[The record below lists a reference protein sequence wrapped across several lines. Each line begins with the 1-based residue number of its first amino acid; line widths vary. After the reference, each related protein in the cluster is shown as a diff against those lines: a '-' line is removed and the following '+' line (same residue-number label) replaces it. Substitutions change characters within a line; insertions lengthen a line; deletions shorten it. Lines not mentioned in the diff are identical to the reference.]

1 MLDMNLKKIAA
12 LVAVLAMAASLSMPA
27 FAEATP
33 GQIVN
38 ENAYELM
45 TGLDA
50 LKNPGSMT
58 EEEVRV
64 ATEKAVKNVEACVT
78 SFANGETN
86 VVTETLADAMVDIY
100 TNPNLA
106 DLKAKV
112 FGAEKEEG
120 DVRVSGASN
129 DVTIQSLESDAE
141 TGKVS
146 VTVNA
151 KGAPSGSGYIVSIKM
166 PEGIPDGA
174 QYRVEDGDSGV
185 IYAYNDGNKKDEDF
199 PFSVQGGE
207 LIFWVPHFTTYTL
220 VPFPVGNPGNATNNE
235 NSDDT
240 NTTSAAPSS
249 TAAPDASKDNIQYYT
264 CKACGYHNWTATEE
278 GYRCDNCGYIE
289 SQKQLAG
296 YGNVKGV
303 YAPKT
308 GTENPIKA
316 TGADMNCTA
325 FVVVAL
331 AVAAAFGMGY
341 VAKKSGKAE

>member
-33 GQIVN
+33 GESADSALVTVAQNPSATVEAVGDAVKTKTEQIKAGVEAEVSPVLIDQGMRYFDMQEEAGKIDDSQVKEDTEYKVISDAANDISSVQMVKYSLETGEASIDVTTQGNNKHGFLVCVKFPVSVSATECSVSYSDSNNN
-38 ENAYELM
+38 ENY
-45 TGLDA
+45 
-50 LKNPGSMT
+50 SYQ
-58 EEEVRV
+58 
-64 ATEKAVKNVEACVT
+64 
-78 SFANGETN
+78 
-86 VVTETLADAMVDIY
+86 Y
-100 TNPNLA
+100 T
-106 DLKAKV
+106 AKV
-112 FGAEKEEG
+112 ENVGGQFKM
-120 DVRVSGASN
+120 VR
-129 DVTIQSLESDAE
+129 
-141 TGKVS
+141 
-146 VTVNA
+146 
-151 KGAPSGSGYIVSIKM
+151 
-166 PEGIPDGA
+166 
-174 QYRVEDGDSGV
+174 
-185 IYAYNDGNKKDEDF
+185 
-199 PFSVQGGE
+199 
-207 LIFWVPHFTTYTL
+207 FWVPHFSQYDLKLIGGTSSGSASTSTT
-220 VPFPVGNPGNATNNE
+220 
-235 NSDDT
+235 
-240 NTTSAAPSS
+240 TTSTTTS
-249 TAAPDASKDNIQYYT
+249 TSQSNIQYYT

-316 TGADMNCTA
+316 TGADMNSTA

>member
-33 GQIVN
+33 GESADSALVTVAQNPSATVEAVGDAVKAKTEQIKAETETEVSPVLIDQGMRYFDMQEEAGEIDDSQVKEDTEYKVISSADGVSSVQMVKYSVETGEASIDVTTKGNNEYGFLVCVKFPVSVSATECSVSYSNNN
-38 ENAYELM
+38 ENY
-45 TGLDA
+45 
-50 LKNPGSMT
+50 SYQ
-58 EEEVRV
+58 
-64 ATEKAVKNVEACVT
+64 
-78 SFANGETN
+78 
-86 VVTETLADAMVDIY
+86 Y
-100 TNPNLA
+100 T
-106 DLKAKV
+106 AKV
-112 FGAEKEEG
+112 ENVGGQFKM
-120 DVRVSGASN
+120 VR
-129 DVTIQSLESDAE
+129 
-141 TGKVS
+141 
-146 VTVNA
+146 
-151 KGAPSGSGYIVSIKM
+151 
-166 PEGIPDGA
+166 
-174 QYRVEDGDSGV
+174 
-185 IYAYNDGNKKDEDF
+185 
-199 PFSVQGGE
+199 
-207 LIFWVPHFTTYTL
+207 FWVPHFSQYDLKLIGGTSSGSASTST
-220 VPFPVGNPGNATNNE
+220 
-235 NSDDT
+235 
-240 NTTSAAPSS
+240 TTSS
-249 TAAPDASKDNIQYYT
+249 TTTSTSQSNIQYYT

-316 TGADMNCTA
+316 TGADMNSTA